1 MIGYAGKM
9 IWILGVHLWS
19 SAALAGEVALGL
31 PNGGQRVGELVELSK
46 DCSATLRLEDGRE
59 FHMSTESMVSAW
71 FLEGLEDAEGRL
83 IVPPD
88 GEGLVQVQGLT
99 DSLTVRIDGRLMQV
113 SPGALVP
120 LPPGRHLVRLHAPG
134 CGRQLGLIRV
144 EPGVIT
150 PLVFNR
156 PTETFMVPKAIGVA
170 VVVIGYW
177 SIRLLTGC

>member
-1 MIGYAGKM
+1 MS
-9 IWILGVHLWS
+9 WLLGVLLWS
-19 SAALAGEVALGL
+19 STASAGEVAVGL
-31 PNGGQRVGELVELSK
+31 PSGGQRVGELVELSA
-46 DCSATLRLEDGRE
+46 DCSATLRIADGAE
-59 FHMSTESMVSAW
+59 FHMGTESIASAW
-71 FLEGLEDAEGRL
+71 FMEGLENAEGRL
-83 IVPPD
+83 IVPPE

-99 DSLTVRIDGRLMQV
+99 DSLTLRVDGRIMQV
-113 SPGALVP
+113 TPGTLVP

-134 CGRQLGLIRV
+134 CGRQLGLIDV
-144 EPGVIT
+144 EAGVIT